1 METNRQQKISRL
13 LQREL
18 SELFRKEGYNY
29 ASGRMITVSKVV
41 VSPDLGLAKSY
52 LSIFPSGTAKE
63 DIKEIKRNAQ
73 TIRYNLGKIVGKQ
86 LRVVPEL
93 AFFLDDTLDYIENI
107 DSLLN
112 K

>member
-1 METNRQQKISRL
+1 MESNRQQKIARL

-18 SELFRKEGYNY
+18 SELLRKEGAAY
-29 ASGRMITVSKVV
+29 APGRMLSVSKVV
-41 VSPDLGLAKSY
+41 VSPDLGLAKAY
-52 LSIFPSGTAKE
+52 LSVFPSTTAKE
-63 DIKEIKRNAQ
+63 DVKSLKEHSK

-93 AFFLDDTLDYIENI
+93 AFFLDDTLDYLERI
-107 DSLLN
+107 DDLLE

>member
-1 METNRQQKISRL
+1 MESNRQQKIARL

-18 SELFRKEGYNY
+18 SELLRKEGFAY
-29 ASGRMITVSKVV
+29 APGCMLTVSKVS
-41 VSPDLGLAKSY
+41 VSPDLGLAKVY
-52 LSIFPSGTAKE
+52 LSIFPSTSAKE
-63 DIKEIKRNAQ
+63 DLEKIAGNAK

-93 AFFLDDTLDYIENI
+93 TFFLDDTLDYLENI
-107 DSLLN
+107 DQLLE